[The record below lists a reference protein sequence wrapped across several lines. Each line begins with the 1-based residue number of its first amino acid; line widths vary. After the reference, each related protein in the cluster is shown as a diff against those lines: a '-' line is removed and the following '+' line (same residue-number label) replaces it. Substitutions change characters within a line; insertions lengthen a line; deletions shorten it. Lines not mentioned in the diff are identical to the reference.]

1 MCQNYEKTIYNVED
15 KVLVLF
21 VFFNNGIELLE
32 FVARAENADRQ
43 EWEVHR
49 GLVKPV
55 GRRFMTDIMENG

>member
-1 MCQNYEKTIYNVED
+1 MCQNYGKSIYNVEE
-15 KVLVLF
+15 KVLCLF
-21 VFFNNGIELLE
+21 IFCNSGIELLE

-55 GRRFMTDIMENG
+55 GSRFTVGIAGKG